1 MTQLERRLDSLETK
15 KSPKGGVVLTL
26 IRRVVEPDNRD
37 GLPYAG
43 PWTAT
48 FHPVGGSADPD
59 VTFTSEAGESEEDF
73 RRRLQDIADQYRG
86 KSKVV
91 RFVMTEADG
100 DL

>member
-1 MTQLERRLDSLETK
+1 MTPIERRLDTLEAK

-26 IRRVVEPDNRD
+26 IRKVINPDSRGD
-37 GLPYAG
+37 PSYPG

-48 FHPVGGSADPD
+48 FHPIGGTADTD
-59 VTFTSEAGESEEDF
+59 VTFVSEEGEDEEAF
-73 RRRLQDIADQYRG
+73 RRRLQDIADQQRG
-86 KSKVV
+86 KSKVI